1 MFIVIPKR
9 IVNVIVANINN
20 ISSLNEE
27 ITTELDSAIAIANHD
42 LGPYITNGKPLSGWI
57 ILFFLFLKY
66 IFRKISHL
74 IFQYLIIAKASVIIE
89 VLRILGEYL
98 GDVTNSISKSTHV
111 NPSQLPVTPI
121 NHEQDVVGTV
131 QNPFFFFLYECKWYF
146 IYTHIF
152 AYTYRNASTTS
163 RAE

>member
-1 MFIVIPKR
+1 M
-9 IVNVIVANINN
+9 
-20 ISSLNEE
+20 
-27 ITTELDSAIAIANHD
+27 
-42 LGPYITNGKPLSGWI
+42 
-57 ILFFLFLKY
+57 KY
-66 IFRKISHL
+66 IFRKVSHL

-131 QNPFFFFLYECKWYF
+131 QNPFFFFCMNANDILF
-146 IYTHIF
+146 IHIF
-152 AYTYRNASTTS
+152 LLILIEMPQLLQELNRAFGVFQHLYSTLGRVFSTIQQVLPIGF
-163 RAE
+163 AFLEAI